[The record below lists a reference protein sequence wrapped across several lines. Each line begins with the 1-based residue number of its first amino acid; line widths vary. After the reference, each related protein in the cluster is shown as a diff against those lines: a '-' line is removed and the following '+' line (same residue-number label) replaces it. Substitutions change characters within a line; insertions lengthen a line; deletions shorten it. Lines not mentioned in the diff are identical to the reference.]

1 MGVSPPTR
9 PADLRDHP
17 WWKHV
22 PPASRAQRRR
32 EMALSRLKALLLR
45 RRVALVASACGIAI
59 AILCLLPLGF
69 GQPLLTVLALLPLLV
84 VPPVIYMAYL
94 IAWHEFHR

>member
-1 MGVSPPTR
+1 MRVSPPERT
-9 PADLRDHP
+9 AHLRDHP

-22 PPASRAQRRR
+22 PPASRARRRR
-32 EMALSRLKALLLR
+32 EIARVRIKALLLR
-45 RRVALVASACGIAI
+45 RRVALFASLLFYAG
-59 AILCLLPLGF
+59 LCLLPLGF

>member
-9 PADLRDHP
+9 HADLRDHP

-45 RRVALVASACGIAI
+45 RRVALVASLLFYGV
-59 AILCLLPLGF
+59 LCLLPLGF

>member
-1 MGVSPPTR
+1 
-9 PADLRDHP
+9 
-17 WWKHV
+17 
-22 PPASRAQRRR
+22 
-32 EMALSRLKALLLR
+32 
-45 RRVALVASACGIAI
+45 VALFASLLFYAG
-59 AILCLLPLGF
+59 LCLLPLGF

>member
-1 MGVSPPTR
+1 MGVSPHER
-9 PADLRDHP
+9 PVDLRAHP

-22 PPASRAQRRR
+22 PPASRGRRRR
-32 EMALSRLKALLLR
+32 EMALARLKDLLLR
-45 RRVALVASACGIAI
+45 RRVALAASLLFYGG
-59 AILCLLPLGF
+59 LCLLPLGF

-84 VPPVIYMAYL
+84 VPPVIYLAYL